1 MKSKQKNLLSTY
13 SNDNTKFEGIWKLS
27 NLAVPLHQD
36 PGKDFL
42 EVSDALLQEIAK
54 LLKFPV
60 KF

>member
-27 NLAVPLHQD
+27 NLAVPLDQD

-42 EVSDALLQEIAK
+42 EVSDALLHQIAK